1 MKKITSLL
9 LALTLCLGLLALPA
23 SAATDDT
30 AARMQH
36 TAEALKYLTLFR
48 GSDKGFELDR
58 APTRMEAVIM
68 LVRLLGKEN
77 EALGGEWAHPFTD
90 APTWQNAAEYLG
102 YAYTN
107 GLTRGTSA
115 TTFSPNAPAS
125 ARECV
130 TLTLRALGYADTA
143 EGALWDRWEAQ
154 ANTIGLIPA
163 AMTTGSGFTRGD
175 AVLLYYSA
183 LSCVMGNNGD
193 ARLTDV
199 LVENGVFAP
208 EAPAIAAAIAEDTI
222 DPASDTL
229 ETVMAA
235 LYAKLPA
242 DLSRMHTI
250 LMPIDAEGAD
260 YYLGTDTL
268 SFTEA
273 VASEPMMMAQ
283 AHSVCL
289 VRVTPGTDVQAAMEA
304 MRTGVN
310 PQKWICVGVDPEN
323 VRTAAIGDLIL
334 LVLDNRY
341 SQAFVDTFLSLAR

>member
-9 LALTLCLGLLALPA
+9 LALTLCLGLLTLPA
-23 SAATDDT
+23 GAASEDT

-77 EALGGEWAHPFTD
+77 EALAGEWSHPFTD

-102 YAYTN
+102 YAYTS

-115 TTFSPNAPAS
+115 TAFSPNEPAS

-130 TLTLRALGYADTA
+130 TLTLRALGYTDSQ
-143 EGALWDRWEAQ
+143 EGSLWDRWETQ
-154 ANTIGLIPA
+154 ANEIGLIPA

-175 AVLLYYSA
+175 AVLLYYNA
-183 LSCVMGNNGD
+183 LSCPLYGSTMN
-193 ARLTDV
+193 LTDS
-199 LVENGVFAP
+199 LVEAGIFASD
-208 EAPAIAAAIAEDTI
+208 APAIAQAIAEDRV
-222 DPASDTL
+222 DPATASL

-242 DLSRMHTI
+242 DLSRMRTVTMEI
-250 LMPIDAEGAD
+250 NAD
-260 YYLGTDTL
+260 NAAYYLGVDTL
-268 SFTEA
+268 DFEEA
-273 VASEPMMMAQ
+273 MASEPMMMAQ

-289 VRVTPGTDVQAAMEA
+289 VRMKDGADIQAAMDA
-304 MRTGVN
+304 MRAGVD

-334 LVLDNRY
+334 LVLDNRH
-341 SQAFVDTFLSLAR
+341 SQEFIDTFLAMGA